1 MIMTKKEICRS
12 ALASLALKN
21 EDFEQCVPVY
31 FDFPGI
37 LARGLP
43 RVN

>member
-1 MIMTKKEICRS
+1 MNNFLGNQSRIFGQ
-12 ALASLALKN
+12 KN